1 MQVERAGHSNR
12 MGPAE
17 VMLVL
22 LSAEEWLKAL
32 SEASIRSTGY
42 SKLQLRVLSDLFQKE
57 SPFCIF
63 HPQFPKNMKLK
74 S

>member
-1 MQVERAGHSNR
+1 

-32 SEASIRSTGY
+32 SEASIRPTGH

-57 SPFCIF
+57 SPFFIF
-63 HPQFPKNMKLK
+63 YPQFPKNMKLK
-74 S
+74 SQTQGNSLSL